1 MSDQRKTSS
10 LILAVSG
17 ALGMVIVCLIASVLL
32 LKLPFIAKHLPS
44 VELADGETGLAQTV
58 APIAKPEPP
67 PIRAASLP
75 GPDCAE
81 LGEILT
87 FRLAGARGCVDDLQC
102 GLSVPRQ
109 RCMISISVGLRA
121 PLEDALLA
129 HTAQCNQPLTALDS
143 LCRTPDREWQPVCE
157 RNQCVLRE
165 VDSPW

>member
-1 MSDQRKTSS
+1 MSERRKTTS
-10 LILAVSG
+10 LVLAVSG
-17 ALGMVIVCLIASVLL
+17 ALAMVIVCLIASVLL

-44 VELADGETGLAQTV
+44 VELAEGETGLPEVIQPIEKPEP
-58 APIAKPEPP
+58 APIA
-67 PIRAASLP
+67 AATLP
-75 GPDCAE
+75 GPDCAQ

-87 FRLAGARGCVDDLQC
+87 FRLEGARGCIDDLQC

-109 RCMISISVGLRA
+109 RCMISVSVGLRA
-121 PLEDALLA
+121 PLEDAILA
-129 HTAQCNQPLTALDS
+129 HSAQCNQPLTALDS